1 MDTLHHCYLSE
12 DYVATSSHLQSC
24 GKLERVHCVCFSQC
38 PVLRSHLTTP
48 PHPAHTPIRSPHS
61 PTRPLNHHLS
71 THPPRSQ
78 VLTRSQNPMVLD
90 PKTPVAEGIAFTTA
104 LDAEMETLQ
113 TEAAALKQFQK
124 KYRFDVTKFTALE
137 EVSQ

>member
-1 MDTLHHCYLSE
+1 
-12 DYVATSSHLQSC
+12 
-24 GKLERVHCVCFSQC
+24 
-38 PVLRSHLTTP
+38 
-48 PHPAHTPIRSPHS
+48 
-61 PTRPLNHHLS
+61 
-71 THPPRSQ
+71 
-78 VLTRSQNPMVLD
+78 MVLD